1 MQSIYGDEGVDAITG
16 TDGTQEVQ
24 VRAGTLERLFCRLA
38 VFYSAFVNF
47 YKS

>member
-24 VRAGTLERLFCRLA
+24 VRDGILGGRRG
-38 VFYSAFVNF
+38 VFNDLPPYRMCS
-47 YKS
+47 